1 MPTSAIV
8 IGQVI
13 WKIKSL
19 TIVETSSQISQQQ
32 AKLFLSGENFIKFAY
47 RNNFSFKVTYCLL
60 NWKMFFPI
68 QSAVSSLPE
77 Y

>member
-19 TIVETSSQISQQQ
+19 TIVETSSQI
-32 AKLFLSGENFIKFAY
+32 SGENFIKFAY